1 MHNVELVQANSGR
14 RVPHIAENESG
25 SAPFDL
31 FCSLGSFDPIRSHA
45 DMVTF
50 WEVWNL
56 DK

>member
-1 MHNVELVQANSGR
+1 MHAKNMHNVELVQANSGR

-50 WEVWNL
+50 
-56 DK
+56 